1 MVDGSEER
9 IGREEEYWERKEKNR
24 RSGEDCKGLGLEGR
38 ERNEREGIGRR
49 WMGEEEERREQ
60 RIGRRKSIV

>member
-9 IGREEEYWERKEKNR
+9 IGSEEEYWERKEKNR

-38 ERNEREGIGRR
+38 ERNERK
-49 WMGEEEERREQ
+49 
-60 RIGRRKSIV
+60 RIGKGIEDRRV